1 MMHKQSIALHKPSVN
16 IGAAGLQLSGI
27 FSRLRNAL
35 RFQIPTGY
43 QDESGFH
50 MGVKPAQKEIQWP
63 QVW

>member
-16 IGAAGLQLSGI
+16 IGATGLNLSGI
-27 FSRLRNAL
+27 FARLRNAV

-43 QDESGFH
+43 QDETGFH
-50 MGVKPAQKEIQWP
+50 TGVKAAQKEIQWP